1 MKKYLTLI
9 ICSLI
14 LILGALPVN
23 AASFSMR
30 ASSTQVSPNGTF
42 TISVGGDCIGR
53 VNLSVNNGTLSTS
66 SVWVE
71 QSYQTVTVTAGGSGT
86 VTVTATPTAGFSD
99 PDANEY
105 NPGARSVTVSIIDNT
120 SVPNN
125 NNNNNNN
132 NNSKPYSKPQTPTY
146 VDNRSTNNMLSSIT
160 VSSGTLS
167 PAFDTNISE
176 YTVQLASNTTSIT
189 VNAESSDSKARINGI
204 GEKQLE
210 VGNNEIIISVVAENG
225 AERIY
230 KIIAYVDETPQVYLK
245 YKDKEIGVVR
255 NLKGITI
262 PEGFNQAQHPINDYS
277 IDIFNNGNFSILYGI
292 NDQNEKSFYII
303 DTTKN
308 ECISKIVP
316 IKINNNSL
324 YLVDL
329 DDEKEGFEKGVTT
342 VNNVEIQGYKF
353 KDGFDNYFLLSVM
366 NNNGEMVE
374 YIYEANERTL
384 QLYSNFAPIT
394 YEKYK
399 TLAQVTD
406 EQYKE
411 LTQKLK
417 IEQIIICIVS
427 ILLIL
432 SIISSVVLF
441 IKLKR
446 GKINEKKN

>member
-86 VTVTATPTAGFSD
+86 VTVTATPTVGFSD

-120 SVPNN
+120 SVP

>member
-1 MKKYLTLI
+1 
-9 ICSLI
+9 
-14 LILGALPVN
+14 
-23 AASFSMR
+23 
-30 ASSTQVSPNGTF
+30 
-42 TISVGGDCIGR
+42 
-53 VNLSVNNGTLSTS
+53 
-66 SVWVE
+66 
-71 QSYQTVTVTAGGSGT
+71 
-86 VTVTATPTAGFSD
+86 
-99 PDANEY
+99 
-105 NPGARSVTVSIIDNT
+105 
-120 SVPNN
+120 
-125 NNNNNNN
+125 
-132 NNSKPYSKPQTPTY
+132 
-146 VDNRSTNNMLSSIT
+146 
-160 VSSGTLS
+160 
-167 PAFDTNISE
+167 
-176 YTVQLASNTTSIT
+176 
-189 VNAESSDSKARINGI
+189 
-204 GEKQLE
+204 
-210 VGNNEIIISVVAENG
+210 
-225 AERIY
+225 
-230 KIIAYVDETPQVYLK
+230 
-245 YKDKEIGVVR
+245 
-255 NLKGITI
+255 
-262 PEGFNQAQHPINDYS
+262 
-277 IDIFNNGNFSILYGI
+277 
-292 NDQNEKSFYII
+292 
-303 DTTKN
+303 
-308 ECISKIVP
+308 P

-342 VNNVEIQGYKF
+342 VNNIEIQGYKF

>member
-120 SVPNN
+120 SVP

>member
-120 SVPNN
+120 SVPN

>member
-9 ICSLI
+9 ICTLI

-120 SVPNN
+120 SVP
-125 NNNNNNN
+125 NNNNN

>member
-120 SVPNN
+120 SVP

-316 IKINNNSL
+316 IKINNNYL

>member
-53 VNLSVNNGTLSTS
+53 VNLSVSNGTLSTS

-71 QSYQTVTVTAGGSGT
+71 QNYQTVTVTAGGSGT
-86 VTVTATPTAGFSD
+86 VTVTATPTVGFSD

-120 SVPNN
+120 SVP
-125 NNNNNNN
+125 NNNNNN

-160 VSSGTLS
+160 VSSGILS

-417 IEQIIICIVS
+417 IEQIIIGIVS

>member
-53 VNLSVNNGTLSTS
+53 VNLSVSNGTLSTS

-71 QSYQTVTVTAGGSGT
+71 QNYQTVTVTAGGSGT
-86 VTVTATPTAGFSD
+86 VTVTATPTVGFSD

-120 SVPNN
+120 SVP

-277 IDIFNNGNFSILYGI
+277 INIFNNGNFSILYGI
-292 NDQNEKSFYII
+292 NNQNEKSFYII

-342 VNNVEIQGYKF
+342 VNNIEIQGYKF